1 MESPSSKCQPLFSFC
16 LLLVILQCPQIDI
29 VVVLI
34 FYLEFIIVISEK
46 VLLHDQKQNSLIS
59 HFTDEFKTHPHY
71 NKFKYLT

>member
-46 VLLHDQKQNSLIS
+46 VLLARSEAELSNIPL
-59 HFTDEFKTHPHY
+59 Y
-71 NKFKYLT
+71 R